1 MKQYI
6 YRLLITII
14 ILNLISCANN
24 IKDHKISKK
33 KGSNKAL
40 IQKRNFKKKLSKLSP
55 SDSSYFESQ
64 ELFNNFQE
72 KEDIKI
78 NLQDPEINNKETELV
93 DYSALFDHDEIIDE
107 NGNELLSGKEGEIV
121 IKGPNITAGYE
132 NNPQANTESFIN
144 GWFRTGD
151 LGSLDSDGYL
161 TITGRSKEIINRGG
175 EKISPREVDEIL
187 LNHPDLKKYKITFE
201 IIKYVCTLNT
211 DETELCKYICA
222 VKNKR
227 NKEIFNKMLNYK
239 KNNT

>member
-107 NGNELLSGKEGEIV
+107 NGKTVETKIGAYTNKKQLYNQV
-121 IKGPNITAGYE
+121 
-132 NNPQANTESFIN
+132 
-144 GWFRTGD
+144 
-151 LGSLDSDGYL
+151 
-161 TITGRSKEIINRGG
+161 
-175 EKISPREVDEIL
+175 EKA
-187 LNHPDLKKYKITFE
+187 FG
-201 IIKYVCTLNT
+201 
-211 DETELCKYICA
+211 
-222 VKNKR
+222 VK
-227 NKEIFNKMLNYK
+227 L
-239 KNNT
+239 